1 MFSFLFFFISFVRFS
16 CNWQPVGLWRPFT
29 SVLPAF
35 QSGIKYYV
43 FLLVFSS
50 AISLC
55 FVDSSL
61 LSLLLF
67 GRIPF
72 RSFVRRYGLRA
83 KHSGFR
89 FFLLCPSV
97 SDFGQPT
104 TVKYSP
110 YHVLSL
116 LLVCSPFPS
125 YTLLVN
131 CIPTSL
137 PCLDSSGLVF

>member
-1 MFSFLFFFISFVRFS
+1 M
-16 CNWQPVGLWRPFT
+16 GLWRPFT

-97 SDFGQPT
+97 SDFGKPT
-104 TVKYSP
+104 TVKYSS

-125 YTLLVN
+125 LHPFSKLYSHFLTLPGLFRFGLLKQEFLVMFS
-131 CIPTSL
+131 TSMKL
-137 PCLDSSGLVF
+137 